1 MDFSNPRVRRS
12 PVEVN
17 LTPLIDIVFILLIFF
32 LITSTFVTNEGIE
45 VDKPSAGSS
54 EELSPSDSIAIGI
67 TKEGQYIHER
77 TIFSKDELIERL
89 KVYKEERAGAT
100 IIIQGDTA
108 AQLGKVVEL
117 MDIARQS
124 GYRDIAI
131 ATDSE

>member
-1 MDFSNPRVRRS
+1 MDFSSGRARRGAI
-12 PVEVN
+12 EIN

-45 VDKPSAGSS
+45 VDKPSAGTADVL
-54 EELSPSDSIAIGI
+54 EPADNIAIGI
-67 TKEGQYIHER
+67 TKDGNFIHER
-77 TIFSKDELIERL
+77 NLFSSGDIKERL
-89 KVYKEERAGAT
+89 QEYKKDRPKAA

-117 MDIARQS
+117 MDIARQV

-131 ATDSE
+131 ATDAE